1 MEGKDSIKDLFGERL
16 INHEVPVNPELWSS
30 IASQIPTVGST
41 SIATGSGLST
51 KILIAISIAASVG
64 TGIYFLKTKNQE
76 RELENPTKGSSQ
88 TTSSKKE
95 DSDKKIERSNLE
107 IKILSQSEQLK
118 TELQAEGQNDV
129 NTEEINVPDK
139 TEATYTTQ
147 KDKNIHQ
154 NNNVAEVP
162 ISVKEVT
169 RSENKVSEV
178 PTTNSAITAVIAQNS
193 ISSTDNNS
201 NIIPKESL
209 LNVVLPNIFT
219 PNGDGRNDF
228 LELTIEGVTDFS
240 VVVLDNMG
248 KVIYQSEDVRFKW
261 DGTLPNG
268 EKAPKGHYV
277 YYITGKDSEGKL
289 ISKHS
294 RLTIS
299 N

>member
-16 INHEVPVNPELWSS
+16 INHEVPVNPQLWSS

-64 TGIYFLKTKNQE
+64 TGIYFLQTKNPE
-76 RELENPTKGSSQ
+76 RELENPTKESSQ

-95 DSDKKIERSNLE
+95 DSDKKIERSNLD
-107 IKILSQSEQLK
+107 IKIVSQPEQLK

-139 TEATYTTQ
+139 IETTYTTQ

-154 NNNVAEVP
+154 NNNVSEVP

-169 RSENKVSEV
+169 RSENKVFEV
-178 PTTNSAITAVIAQNS
+178 PTTNSANTAVIAQYS
-193 ISSTDNNS
+193 SSSTDNNS

-248 KVIYQSEDVRFKW
+248 NVIYQSEDVRFKW
-261 DGTLPNG
+261 DGTMPNG
-268 EKAPKGHYV
+268 EKASKGHYV